1 MKKSIPY
8 NKGNYYVDIDKRDFM
23 DPEQLE
29 WLRKDLMSTDKRCIL
44 FSHQSIDTEMENRE
58 QVQRVLEEVNE
69 KSGFKKVVVAFSGH
83 NHSNYTKEINGITY
97 IQMNSASYVWIGKP
111 TMTEKRYPEEINK
124 KYSLMEYSM
133 SYTKPLYG
141 IVTVDKNGKI
151 TDVNLDTT
159 YTKDGVETT
168 KKTLG
173 DAYGM
178 YGNEYGSKVGEWY
191 TQVEALEKNVV
202 DNQGLDKVKLT
213 DDGYTDTVSG
223 CTIKIDALYEA
234 LENALNQAKK

>member
-1 MKKSIPY
+1 MKKKICLISIIGLALLSGCS
-8 NKGNYYVDIDKRDFM
+8 KGYKEGVYTGTAID
-23 DPEQLE
+23 
-29 WLRKDLMSTDKRCIL
+29 
-44 FSHQSIDTEMENRE
+44 
-58 QVQRVLEEVNE
+58 
-69 KSGFKKVVVAFSGH
+69 
-83 NHSNYTKEINGITY
+83 
-97 IQMNSASYVWIGKP
+97 SYGGQNN
-111 TMTEKRYPEEINK
+111 TATA
-124 KYSLMEYSM
+124 
-133 SYTKPLYG
+133 

-191 TQVEALEKNVV
+191 TQ
-202 DNQGLDKVKLT
+202 GLDKVKLT